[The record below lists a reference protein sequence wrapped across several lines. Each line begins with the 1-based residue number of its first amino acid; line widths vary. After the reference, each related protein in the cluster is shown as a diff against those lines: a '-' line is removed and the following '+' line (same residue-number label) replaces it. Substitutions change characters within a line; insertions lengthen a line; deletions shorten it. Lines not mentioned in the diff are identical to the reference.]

1 MINNQ
6 KLFDEY
12 MNEFLKLSLEQKE
25 EEIIE
30 KQKTILAYLVTY
42 ASSNNINFDLL
53 KSREINDIDKDN
65 STHDDYI
72 EAMMVYSQNIEDII
86 GIILQNYEV

>member
-6 KLFDEY
+6 ELFDNY
-12 MNEFLKLSLEQKE
+12 IKEFLKLSLEQKE
-25 EEIIE
+25 EEVIE

-42 ASSNNINFDLL
+42 ATANNINFNLL
-53 KSREINDIDKDN
+53 KSREISDIDKSN

-72 EAMMVYSQNIEDII
+72 EAMMVYNQNIEDLI
-86 GIILQNYEV
+86 GIVLQNYNV